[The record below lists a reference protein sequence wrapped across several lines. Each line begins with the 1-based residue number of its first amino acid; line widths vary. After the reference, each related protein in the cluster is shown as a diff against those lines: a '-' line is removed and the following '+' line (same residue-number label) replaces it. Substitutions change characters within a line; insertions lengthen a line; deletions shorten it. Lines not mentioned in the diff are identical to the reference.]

1 LTGEHIFDHHLSFF
15 TPMSDQEL
23 RDLVG
28 SLAHDT
34 QALKTQIAAS
44 EAMLAEERRKTEEQ
58 RRNIE
63 VMLAEERRK
72 TEEQRRNIEAMLA
85 EEHRKTEEER
95 RKTEHVLSELGRQIG
110 GLGNK
115 FGYFAEGMF
124 LPPIER
130 ILTRFSMTTIV
141 PRLRVRRGG
150 KEIEIDAL
158 GYANGELN
166 TAFVVEVKSNFRR
179 EHIAEMLNVLGR
191 FGEFMPEHRD
201 KALFG
206 LLAVVDAPSDL
217 CSEALREGI
226 YVARVG
232 DTIAE
237 LITDASFQA
246 RDFRR

>member
-1 LTGEHIFDHHLSFF
+1 
-15 TPMSDQEL
+15 MSDQEL

-44 EAMLAEERRKTEEQ
+44 EAKLAEEREKTEVE
-58 RRNIE
+58 RRKIE
-63 VMLAEERRK
+63 AKLAEEREK
-72 TEEQRRNIEAMLA
+72 TEV
-85 EEHRKTEEER
+85 ER

-124 LPPIER
+124 LPSIER

-141 PRLRVRRGG
+141 PRLRVRRSG
-150 KEIEIDAL
+150 KELEIDVL
-158 GYANGELN
+158 GYTNGELN

-179 EHIAEMLNVLGR
+179 EHIAEMLDVLGR

-201 KALFG
+201 KSLFG

-217 CSEALREGI
+217 CLEALREGI